1 MPMPTTIAA
10 AKVPAALASAV
21 DPNRDRIMELAYGFR
36 AAKVLLSAVEL
47 DVFTVL
53 AEGPFGLDSLR
64 ARVGISERGARDFFD
79 ALVAL
84 GLIER
89 DPGGHY
95 RNTAESEFYLDRQKP
110 TYIGGELDY
119 VNARAYPHWHL
130 LTTALKT
137 GMPQSEASHASYF
150 PALHANQAKLEL
162 FANAMMAGATSAGR
176 AIAARFPWHQY
187 RTLVDVG
194 AAQGSLL
201 VQIAMVHLHLAG
213 GGFDLP
219 TMQPL
224 FERYVQEHGLGHAL
238 RFHGGNFLQDPLPS
252 ADVLIFGRVLHNW
265 DLAIKRSLLRK
276 AYEALPTGGS
286 IIVFERL
293 IDDERRRNVGGLLAS
308 LHMLI
313 MTEGGFDFSAAD
325 CMGWMRDIGFRDLRV
340 EQLTGTH
347 SMVVG
352 TK

>member
-10 AKVPAALASAV
+10 AKAPAAPVSPV

-53 AEGPFGLDSLR
+53 AEFSRDLESLTTTI
-64 ARVGISERGARDFFD
+64 GISQRSARDFFD

-89 DPGGHY
+89 DADGCYH
-95 RNTAESEFYLDRQKP
+95 NTAESAFYLDRRKR
-110 TYIGGELDY
+110 TYIGGELAY
-119 VNARAYPHWHL
+119 LNARAYPHWHL

-137 GMPQSEASHASYF
+137 GRPQSEAGDADYF
-150 PALHANQAKLEL
+150 PTLHADQAKLEL
-162 FANAMMAGATSAGR
+162 FANGMTAGATSAGQ

-201 VQIAMVHLHLAG
+201 VQIAKAHPHLAG

-224 FERYVQEHGLGHAL
+224 FDRHAQEHGLDHRLQFHA
-238 RFHGGNFLQDPLPS
+238 GDFLQDPLPS

-265 DLAIKRSLLRK
+265 DLATKIQLLRK
-276 AYEALPTGGS
+276 AYDALPTGGA

-293 IDDERRRNVGGLLAS
+293 IDDERRRNANGLLAS

-325 CMGWMRDIGFRDLRV
+325 CMSWMRDAGFRDLRV
-340 EQLTGTH
+340 EPLTGAH
-347 SMVVG
+347 SMMVG
-352 TK
+352 IK

>member
-1 MPMPTTIAA
+1 M
-10 AKVPAALASAV
+10 
-21 DPNRDRIMELAYGFR
+21 DLAYGFR

-47 DVFTVL
+47 DLFTVL
-53 AEGPFGLDSLR
+53 ANGARDLESLR
-64 ARVGISERGARDFFD
+64 ATIGISERGARDFFD

-89 DPGGHY
+89 DASGHY
-95 RNTAESEFYLDRQKP
+95 RNTAESEFYLDRRKS
-110 TYIGGELDY
+110 TYIGGELAY
-119 VNARAYPHWHL
+119 LNARAYPHWHL

-137 GMPQSEASHASYF
+137 SKPQSEAGDADYF
-150 PALHANQAKLEL
+150 PTLHADQAKLEL
-162 FANAMMAGATSAGR
+162 FAGGMTAGATSAGQ

-201 VQIAMVHLHLAG
+201 VQVAKAHSHLAG

-224 FERYVQEHGLGHAL
+224 FDRHVQEHGLDHRLQFHA
-238 RFHGGNFLQDPLPS
+238 GDFLQDPLPS
-252 ADVLIFGRVLHNW
+252 ADVLVFGRVLHNW
-265 DLAIKRSLLRK
+265 DLVTKKRLVGK
-276 AYEALPTGGS
+276 AYDALPTGGA

-293 IDDERRRNVGGLLAS
+293 IDDERRRNASGLLAS

-325 CMGWMRDIGFRDLRV
+325 CTGWMRDAGFRDLRV
-340 EQLTGTH
+340 ESLTRAH

-352 TK
+352 IK